1 MPFFSIIIPVYN
13 AEQYLERCV
22 QSIRRQTYEEYEV
35 LLVDDGS
42 KDDSKKI
49 CKKIEKYDQRFVFIS
64 KEHAGVSAA
73 RNYGIQKAKGKYL
86 VFVDADDYVADVFLE
101 HLYEAVCDE
110 RADVCFMGRHYIKKE
125 NVLEEHEVYH
135 VRKNISQSQEF
146 SKGEFLDMVTQEGN
160 LMPGSMWLMT
170 VNRAFVQ
177 KMQLSFDENLA
188 WSEDSDFIY
197 QVFTKAAIVKNCD
210 YCGYFYFMENE
221 KSASRKFSIKKLF
234 GRMNVYVKWI
244 QYFGESQRAKEDFSE
259 GSRQRFCQQLL
270 KDYCETLNIYTHAV
284 MKKEER
290 IQLLQ
295 RLKAE
300 KDIWKNCTDR
310 RYRDYVK
317 FGVQGGARLQK
328 LKTQIK
334 QLIR

>member
-22 QSIRRQTYEEYEV
+22 QSIRRQTYGEYEV

-42 KDDSKKI
+42 KDNSKKI
-49 CKKIEKYDQRFVFIS
+49 CSDIEKSDPRFLFIS

-86 VFVDADDYVADVFLE
+86 VFVDADDYVADAYLE
-101 HLYEAVCDE
+101 HLYGVVCDE
-110 RADVCFMGRHYIKKE
+110 RADICFMGQHYIKKKDA
-125 NVLEEHEVYH
+125 LEEHVIYRIPE
-135 VRKNISQSQEF
+135 KISGKREF
-146 SKGEFLDMVTQEGN
+146 SKREFLDIVTQKGN
-160 LMPGSMWLMT
+160 LMPGSMCLMSA
-170 VNRAFVQ
+170 NRLFLE
-177 KMQLSFDENLA
+177 KMQLRFNENLA

-197 QVFTKAAIVKNCD
+197 KAFTKATIVKYCD
-210 YCGYFYFMENE
+210 YCGYYYFMENE
-221 KSASRKFSIKKLF
+221 NSASRKFSVKKLL
-234 GRMNVYVKWI
+234 GRMDVYMAWI
-244 QYFGESQRAKEDFSE
+244 RYFSESQKVKEEFSE
-259 GSRQRFCQQLL
+259 ESRKRFCQQLL
-270 KDYCETLNIYTHAV
+270 KDYCEILNIYTHAA
-284 MKKEER
+284 MDKEER

-295 RLKAE
+295 KLKDE

-310 RYRDYVK
+310 RYRDYIR

-328 LKTQIK
+328 LKTHVK

>member
-1 MPFFSIIIPVYN
+1 
-13 AEQYLERCV
+13 
-22 QSIRRQTYEEYEV
+22 
-35 LLVDDGS
+35 
-42 KDDSKKI
+42 
-49 CKKIEKYDQRFVFIS
+49 
-64 KEHAGVSAA
+64 
-73 RNYGIQKAKGKYL
+73 
-86 VFVDADDYVADVFLE
+86 
-101 HLYEAVCDE
+101 
-110 RADVCFMGRHYIKKE
+110 
-125 NVLEEHEVYH
+125 
-135 VRKNISQSQEF
+135 
-146 SKGEFLDMVTQEGN
+146 
-160 LMPGSMWLMT
+160 
-170 VNRAFVQ
+170 
-177 KMQLSFDENLA
+177 
-188 WSEDSDFIY
+188 
-197 QVFTKAAIVKNCD
+197 
-210 YCGYFYFMENE
+210 
-221 KSASRKFSIKKLF
+221 
-234 GRMNVYVKWI
+234 MNVYVKWI